1 MRVLLLLMLLYLC
14 KSFISAALFH
24 SLPPRLT
31 KVCTAAPPSGGWGSA
46 AVPHHGPNDSKLIEA
61 EDHSPSQEIRDV
73 RTHVGCDQFTQLGKD
88 ETEPTQVLLGLSST
102 IQPINEPRVSTAVS
116 RTPTETM
123 KIKKEDA
130 EGLLAVNC
138 KTPKN
143 GTGDVGTAISSR
155 DVVDEAGVS
164 SHRVTLKISPCSFDA
179 SGK

>member
-1 MRVLLLLMLLYLC
+1 MSWTHNLHETDVD
-14 KSFISAALFH
+14 
-24 SLPPRLT
+24 
-31 KVCTAAPPSGGWGSA
+31 GSSSRSQPA
-46 AVPHHGPNDSKLIEA
+46 DPPHHGFNDSKPIKG

-73 RTHVGCDQFTQLGKD
+73 KTHVVCDQFTQLGKD
-88 ETEPTQVLLGLSST
+88 ETETTQVLLGLSSA
-102 IQPINEPRVSTAVS
+102 IQPINKPRVSTAVS
-116 RTPTETM
+116 RTPRETM
-123 KIKKEDA
+123 KIKKEDDEVLFA
-130 EGLLAVNC
+130 ASC